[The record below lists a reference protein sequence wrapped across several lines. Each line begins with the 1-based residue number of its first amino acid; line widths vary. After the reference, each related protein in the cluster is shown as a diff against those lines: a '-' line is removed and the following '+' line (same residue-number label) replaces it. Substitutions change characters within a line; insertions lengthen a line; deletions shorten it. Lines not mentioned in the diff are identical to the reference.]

1 MGNGFGMHRDILTGA
16 SRASRT
22 HFPFPPPASRAPAHF
37 RRFWAFGENVTLAL
51 GALKAAK
58 MRSALTILGVVIGVS
73 CVMAMASI
81 VRGIQDQILN
91 TLEIAGPTTFYVMR
105 VFSQTPLNPD
115 NLPKW
120 VRVRPVLTFEEGE
133 RIAAL
138 PEIKYASLWGQV
150 LNKIEYGGTRTGVG
164 IVTGADE
171 GYPEIYGGELTSGR
185 WFTAAEK
192 TAGSAVV
199 VLESDVATKLFGNMD
214 PIDKVVRI
222 GGRPAKVIGIYQA
235 ASNIFEPPGQ
245 EQFAIVP
252 FKMLDH
258 QFTIDQT
265 NALYISVKPRAGVT
279 VEDAQNAVTVTLRE
293 MRHLRPADKNT
304 FDMITQDQIL
314 DLFNKISGAFFF
326 VMMALSAVGLL
337 VGGIGVM
344 AVMMISVTERTREIG
359 IRKAVGATR
368 RDILQQFL
376 VEAATLTG
384 LGGVAG
390 IVVGLGIG
398 RLANVAMHIDSL
410 PPLDLTVLAVFV
422 SVAIGIAFGLLPA
435 RRAARLDPIEALRY
449 E

>member
-1 MGNGFGMHRDILTGA
+1 M
-16 SRASRT
+16 RALY
-22 HFPFPPPASRAPAHF
+22 
-37 RRFWAFGENVTLAL
+37 RFFTDFGENVGLAI
-51 GALKAAK
+51 GALRVAK

-81 VRGIQDQILN
+81 VRGIQDQILS
-91 TLEIAGPTTFYVMR
+91 TLEIAGPTTFYVVK
-105 VFSQTPLNPD
+105 VFSQTPLNPE

-120 VRVRPVLTFEEGE
+120 VRIRPDVSVLEAE

-138 PEIKYASLWGQV
+138 PEIQYASLWGQI
-150 LNKIEYGGTRTGVG
+150 LNRVEYSGTRTGLG
-164 IVTGADE
+164 IITGADE
-171 GYPEIYGGELTSGR
+171 GYPEIYGGELSGGR
-185 WFTAAEK
+185 WFTKSELASGA
-192 TAGSAVV
+192 AVV
-199 VLESDVATKLFGNMD
+199 VLESDVATKIFGNIQ
-214 PIDKVVRI
+214 PIDKIVRI
-222 GGRPAKVIGIYQA
+222 GGRPARVVGIYQA
-235 ASNIFEPPGQ
+235 SSNIFEPPGQ

-258 QFTIDQT
+258 QFTIDKT
-265 NALYISVKPRAGVT
+265 NALLIPVKPRPGVT
-279 VEDAQNAVTVTLRE
+279 VGEAQSAVTVVMRE
-293 MRHLRPADKNT
+293 LRHLRPADRNT

-376 VEAATLTG
+376 IEAATLTG
-384 LGGVAG
+384 IGGMAG
-390 IVVGLGIG
+390 IAFGLLVG
-398 RLANVAMHIDSL
+398 RVANVAMRISST
-410 PPLDLTVLAVFV
+410 PPLDLTLLAVFV
-422 SVAIGIAFGLLPA
+422 SVAIGIVFGLLPA
-435 RRAARLDPIEALRY
+435 RRAARLDPIDALRY

>member
-1 MGNGFGMHRDILTGA
+1 MRPLV
-16 SRASRT
+16 
-22 HFPFPPPASRAPAHF
+22 
-37 RRFWAFGENVTLAL
+37 RFFSDFGENVGIAL
-51 GALKAAK
+51 GALRVAK
-58 MRSALTILGVVIGVS
+58 LRSALTILGVVIGVS

-81 VRGIQDQILN
+81 VRGVQDQILN
-91 TLEIAGPTTFYVMR
+91 TLEVSGPTTFYVMK
-105 VFSQTPLNPD
+105 VFSQTPLNPE

-120 VRVRPVLTFEEGE
+120 VRIRPDLSEREAA

-138 PEIKYASLWGQV
+138 PEIQYASLWAQI
-150 LNKIEYGGTRTGVG
+150 LNRVEYGGTRSGVG
-164 IVTGADE
+164 IITGADN
-171 GYPEIYGGELTSGR
+171 GYTEIYGGDLSAGR
-185 WFTAAEK
+185 WFTSSEMSSGA
-192 TAGSAVV
+192 AVV
-199 VLESDVATKLFGNMD
+199 VLESDVAAKVFGHVQ
-214 PIDKVVRI
+214 PIGKRVRV
-222 GGRPAKVIGIYQA
+222 GGRPMQVIGIYEA
-235 ASNIFEPPGQ
+235 AANIFEPPGQ

-252 FKMLDH
+252 YRLLDH
-258 QFTIDQT
+258 QFTIDRT
-265 NALYISVKPRAGVT
+265 NMLFIPVKPKPGVT
-279 VEDAQNAVTVTLRE
+279 VPDAQSAVTVAMRE
-293 MRHLRPADKNT
+293 VRRLRPADQNT

-384 LGGVAG
+384 VGGIAG
-390 IVVGLGIG
+390 IAFGLLVG
-398 RLANVAMHIDSL
+398 RAANVAMRLSSS
-410 PPLDLTVLAVFV
+410 PPLDLTVVAVFV
-422 SVAIGIAFGLLPA
+422 SVGIGIAFGLLPA

>member
-1 MGNGFGMHRDILTGA
+1 VSL
-16 SRASRT
+16 
-22 HFPFPPPASRAPAHF
+22 
-37 RRFWAFGENVTLAL
+37 AFGAL
-51 GALKAAK
+51 RVAK

-91 TLEIAGPTTFYVMR
+91 TLAVAGPSTFYVVR
-105 VFSQTPLNPD
+105 VFSTTPLNPE

-120 VRVRPVLTFEEGE
+120 VRIRPTVSQEEAD

-138 PEIKYASLWGQV
+138 PEVKYAALWGQI
-150 LNKIEYGGTRTGVG
+150 LNKVEYGGTRSGLG
-164 IVTGADE
+164 LISGADD
-171 GYPEIYGGELTSGR
+171 GYPEIYGGELSSGR
-185 WFTAAEK
+185 WFTKSEMASGA
-192 TAGSAVV
+192 AVV
-199 VLESDVATKLFGNMD
+199 VLESDVATLLFGNIQ
-214 PIDKVVRI
+214 PLDKTVKI
-222 GGRPAKVIGIYQA
+222 GGRPARVIGIYQA

-258 QFTIDQT
+258 QFTIDKT
-265 NALYISVKPRAGVT
+265 NALLICVKPKPGVT
-279 VEDAQNAVTVTLRE
+279 VADAQSAVTVVMRE
-293 MRHLRPADKNT
+293 M
-304 FDMITQDQIL
+304 I
-314 DLFNKISGAFFF
+314 
-326 VMMALSAVGLL
+326 ALSAVGLL

-376 VEAATLTG
+376 IEAATLTG
-384 LGGVAG
+384 IGGIAG
-390 IVVGLGIG
+390 IVVGLGVG
-398 RLANVAMHIDSL
+398 RLANSAMRINSL
-410 PPLDLTVLAVFV
+410 PPLDLTMLAVFV
-422 SVAIGIAFGLLPA
+422 SVSIGIVFGLLPA

>member
-1 MGNGFGMHRDILTGA
+1 MRSAI
-16 SRASRT
+16 
-22 HFPFPPPASRAPAHF
+22 
-37 RRFWAFGENVTLAL
+37 RFFSNFGENVALAF
-51 GALKAAK
+51 GALRGAK

-91 TLEIAGPTTFYVMR
+91 TLEVSGPSTFYVMR
-105 VFSQTPLNPD
+105 VFSQTPLNPEA
-115 NLPKW
+115 LPKW
-120 VRVRPVLTFEEGE
+120 VRVRPVLTVAEGE
-133 RIAAL
+133 RIATL
-138 PEIKYASLWGQV
+138 PEIQYASLWGQI
-150 LNKIEYGGTRTGVG
+150 LNNVEYGGTRTGLG
-164 IVTGADE
+164 LISGADD
-171 GYPEIYGGELTSGR
+171 GYPEIYGGELSDGR
-185 WFTAAEK
+185 WFTKSEMASGA
-192 TAGSAVV
+192 AVV
-199 VLESDVATKLFGNMD
+199 VLESDVSQKLFGSVQ
-214 PIDKVVRI
+214 PIDKVVKI
-222 GGRPAKVIGIYQA
+222 GGRPARVIGIYQA
-235 ASNIFEPPGQ
+235 AANIFEPPGQ

-265 NALYISVKPRAGVT
+265 NALYICVKPKPGVT
-279 VEDAQNAVTVTLRE
+279 VEDAQNAVTVALRE

-314 DLFNKISGAFFF
+314 DLFNKLSGAFFLI
-326 VMMALSAVGLL
+326 MMALSAVGLL

-384 LGGVAG
+384 IGGVAG
-390 IVVGLGIG
+390 ILFGLLVG
-398 RLANVAMHIDSL
+398 RAANMAMRIDAV
-410 PPLDLTVLAVFV
+410 PPLDLTILAVFV
-422 SVAIGIAFGLLPA
+422 SVGIGIAFGLLPA
-435 RRAARLDPIEALRY
+435 RRAARLDPIEALRH

>member
-1 MGNGFGMHRDILTGA
+1 V
-16 SRASRT
+16 RA
-22 HFPFPPPASRAPAHF
+22 FI
-37 RRFWAFGENVTLAL
+37 RFFTDFGENVALAI
-51 GALKAAK
+51 GALRVAK

-91 TLEIAGPTTFYVMR
+91 TLEVSGPSTFYVMR
-105 VFSQTPLNPD
+105 VFSQTPLNPEA
-115 NLPKW
+115 LPKW
-120 VRVRPVLTFEEGE
+120 VRVRPVLSIAEGE
-133 RIAAL
+133 RIASL
-138 PEIKYASLWGQV
+138 PEIQYASLWGQI
-150 LNKIEYGGTRTGVG
+150 LNNVEYGGTRTGLG
-164 IVTGADE
+164 LISGADD
-171 GYPEIYGGELTSGR
+171 GYPEIYGGELSAGR
-185 WFTAAEK
+185 WFTRSEMASGA
-192 TAGSAVV
+192 AVV
-199 VLESDVATKLFGNMD
+199 VLESDVAQKLFASVQ
-214 PIDKVVRI
+214 PIDKTVKV
-222 GGRPAKVIGIYQA
+222 GGRPARVIGIYQA
-235 ASNIFEPPGQ
+235 AANIFEPPGQ

-265 NALYISVKPRAGVT
+265 NALFICVKPKPGVT
-279 VEDAQNAVTVTLRE
+279 VEEAQNAVTVAMRE
-293 MRHLRPADKNT
+293 MRHLRPADQNT

-314 DLFNKISGAFFF
+314 DLFNKLSGAFFLI
-326 VMMALSAVGLL
+326 MMALSAVGLL

-384 LGGVAG
+384 VGGIAG
-390 IVVGLGIG
+390 ILAGLAVG
-398 RLANVAMHIDSL
+398 RLANIAMRIDSV

-422 SVAIGIAFGLLPA
+422 SVGIGIAFGLLPA
-435 RRAARLDPIEALRY
+435 RRAARLDPIEALRH